1 MAVIPGTRNFKSWVG
16 FYDFAVDGGGTGTI
30 TLRSNDGPIPIGS
43 VILDGYLDVTT
54 ACLSATGT
62 IALQAEAAAD
72 LLAATAQAGLTLGR
86 KSIIPSGAG
95 ANAVKT
101 TADRQPAMVI
111 ATAAF
116 TAGVFTLV
124 LQYR

>member
-1 MAVIPGTRNFKSWVG
+1 MAVIPGTRNFKTWAG

-72 LLAATAQAGLTLGR
+72 PRAARDDAPPRGG
-86 KSIIPSGAG
+86 PGAG
-95 ANAVKT
+95 GKKGA
-101 TADRQPAMVI
+101 ADSPAGHGDRHG
-111 ATAAF
+111 
-116 TAGVFTLV
+116 GVHRGRVHARARVPLS
-124 LQYR
+124 